1 MVRAIA
7 NSSGRATPALTDLS
21 YASMEGV
28 PVASPAD
35 SLASHNRKM
44 ASFTLTTALLT
55 TTLAYVFVKETTLAL
70 EIGLS
75 QTLALAGLFY
85 LHEKL
90 WRAPAGQSDQT
101 QKETIIDGGG
111 L

>member
-1 MVRAIA
+1 
-7 NSSGRATPALTDLS
+7 
-21 YASMEGV
+21 
-28 PVASPAD
+28 
-35 SLASHNRKM
+35 M